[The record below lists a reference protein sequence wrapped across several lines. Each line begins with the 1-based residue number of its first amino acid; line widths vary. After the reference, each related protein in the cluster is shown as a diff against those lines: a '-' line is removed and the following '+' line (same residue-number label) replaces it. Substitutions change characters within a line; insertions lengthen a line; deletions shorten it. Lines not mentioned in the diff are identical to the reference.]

1 MEPDGVSLL
10 QRLYGHNQWANA
22 RVFDVCIT
30 LDALTLCE
38 DAPGTHG
45 TIEST
50 LKHLVGVE
58 DVYLMMLRGESLEGR
73 EPPQSYMAHDLPWF
87 ARRLEQVTEGYRG
100 LLGKLDGAFLTA
112 PLNVPWFDFT
122 LTKGDGLLQVLDH
135 SGQHR
140 AQVLSTLGARGVELP
155 DVDYV
160 DWVEGARGRHSAA

>member
-1 MEPDGVSLL
+1 MGFAGYDLL
-10 QRLYGHNQWANA
+10 QRLYQHNQWANA
-22 RVFDVCIT
+22 RVFDVCLALDDPT
-30 LDALTLCE
+30 LSE

-58 DVYLMMLRGESLEGR
+58 DVYLMMLRGDSLEGQ
-73 EPPQSYMAHDLPWF
+73 ETLQSYMAHDLHWF
-87 ARRLEQVTEGYRG
+87 ARRLEQVAEGYRG

-112 PLNVPWFDFT
+112 PLNVPWFDFA

-140 AQVLSTLGARGVELP
+140 AQVLSTLGARGMDLP

-160 DWVEGARGRHSAA
+160 DWVGGAASGG